1 MTNQTPIQIPEG
13 YLMNA
18 KGHLIPET
26 AVKEI
31 DKIRD
36 ELVKK
41 LVATA
46 KELNKTMKSTKE
58 QLFGEFESF
67 VELSAQ
73 EYDTKVGGEKG
84 NTSLISFDG
93 KHKVQLAV
101 SDNLV
106 FDERLQVAKSLIDEC
121 LHEWTADS
129 NDNIKAIIN
138 NAFQVD
144 KEGKINTRRVLG
156 LRSLQISDEKW
167 LKAMNAISDAT
178 QVVSSKEYIRVYE
191 RDEDGKYQQI
201 SLDFSNV

>member
-1 MTNQTPIQIPEG
+1 MSNQVQIPEG

-18 KGHLIPET
+18 KGHLIPEDK
-26 AVKEI
+26 VKEI

-36 ELVKK
+36 ELVKRMVK
-41 LVATA
+41 HA
-46 KELNKTMKSTKE
+46 KALNEEMKVTKRV
-58 QLFGEFESF
+58 LFDEFESF

-84 NTSLISFDG
+84 NTSLLSFDG

-121 LHEWTADS
+121 LNEWTADS
-129 NDNIKAIIN
+129 NDNIKALIG

-144 KEGKINTRRVLG
+144 KEGKINTRRVLE

-191 RDEDGKYQQI
+191 RDDEGKYQQI

>member
-191 RDEDGKYQQI
+191 RDDEGKYQQI

>member
-1 MTNQTPIQIPEG
+1 MSNQIQIPEG

-18 KGHLIPET
+18 KGHLIPE
-26 AVKEI
+26 ASVKEI

-36 ELVKK
+36 ELVKRMVK
-41 LVATA
+41 HA
-46 KELNKTMKSTKE
+46 KTLNEEMQVTKRV
-58 QLFGEFESF
+58 LFDEFESF
-67 VELSAQ
+67 VELSAS

-84 NTSLISFDG
+84 NTTLLSFDG

-191 RDEDGKYQQI
+191 RDDEGKYQQI